1 MGTTKDFFGNNVADA
16 IGKACR
22 EYGVSQEELNIEVL
36 ETGSAGIFG
45 LCRKKAQIRAGLK
58 VSPEKKN
65 TPSQQSV
72 PSVKP
77 LDEPAPPCQQCDEEQ
92 TIELKIPK
100 QLFKEKKERENREKI
115 QDSPRKSAPVRE
127 RQFVQPSLEVINSIR
142 TDLEEMLQLMGFP
155 SAVDIQVTDNMVEC
169 VITGEHENEIVG
181 EEGRVLDSLQYL
193 LRKMV
198 NQRLPD
204 RMPLA
209 LDAGNFREK
218 RITHLREQAIEFA
231 EQVRENGK
239 TKAIPALNPSE
250 RRIVHMVLQDD
261 KSVRS
266 RSVGEGLFKKVLIY
280 KPGKSRNNR
289 QGSRRRRGG
298 RQGGNSSDR

>member
-1 MGTTKDFFGNNVADA
+1 
-16 IGKACR
+16 
-22 EYGVSQEELNIEVL
+22 
-36 ETGSAGIFG
+36 
-45 LCRKKAQIRAGLK
+45 GLK
-58 VSPEKKN
+58 ASPEKKN
-65 TPSQQSV
+65 TAPAGL
-72 PSVKP
+72 SVKP
-77 LDEPAPPCQQCDEEQ
+77 LEESSASCEQNDQEQ

-100 QLFKEKKERENREKI
+100 QVFKDKKEKENREKV
-115 QDSPRKSAPVRE
+115 QETPRKTAPARE

-142 TDLEEMLQLMGFP
+142 TDLAEMLQLMGFP

-169 VITGEHENEIVG
+169 VITGEHENELVG
-181 EEGRVLDSLQYL
+181 EEGRILDSLQYL

-198 NQRLPD
+198 NQKLPE

-209 LDAGNFREK
+209 LDAGNFREQ
-218 RITHLREQAIEFA
+218 RINHLREQAIEFA

-250 RRIVHMVLQDD
+250 RRVVHMVLQDD

-280 KPGKSRNNR
+280 KPGKSRTSR
-289 QGSRRRRGG
+289 LGSRRRRGG
-298 RQGGNSSDR
+298 RQGGDSSDR